1 MSVQELDQAKV
12 DAFAQRLLTTI
23 NGGMLTLM
31 MSVGHRT
38 GLFDTMATMGAATSA
53 EIAAAAELSER
64 YVREWI
70 GAMTTGGIVEH
81 DPVAG
86 TYRLPPEHAA
96 MVRRGEYHFLYSN
109 HNFIKENEESGY
121 RVFARPKEDAGTGEI
136 VVLKDSPI
144 RTLADL
150 EGQEVA
156 FPHTAAF
163 FGYHLPMDALMRK
176 GIQVKVRFAGNQEGA
191 MGQLKAGRV
200 VAAGVNAEV
209 MRAFAQRENLA
220 YRTLWSSDKY
230 LSLALSALPSVP
242 ADAVKAVREAFL
254 KMADEPEGAKVLAS
268 SANVLKQATPMRFV
282 ASKDSEFDNMRK
294 FYRTTLV
301 KVELQ

>member
-1 MSVQELDQAKV
+1 MKKW
-12 DAFAQRLLTTI
+12 
-23 NGGMLTLM
+23 
-31 MSVGHRT
+31 
-38 GLFDTMATMGAATSA
+38 MATIPLGVL
-53 EIAAAAELSER
+53 LSLVLGTYGWSQSQPLTFGVIIWRSPTLTAQFWNPILR
-64 YVREWI
+64 YVSDKS
-70 GAMTTGGIVEH
+70 GVPLQLKVAQTG
-81 DPVAG
+81 
-86 TYRLPPEHAA
+86 PEHTA

-121 RVFARPKEDAGTGEI
+121 RVFARSKDDIGTGEI

-144 RTLADL
+144 RSLADL
-150 EGQEVA
+150 AGQEVV

-163 FGYHLPMDALMRK
+163 YGYHLPMDALLRK
-176 GIQVKVRFAGNQEGA
+176 GIQVKVHFAGNQEGA

-200 VAAGVNAEV
+200 VAAGVNAAV

-230 LSLALSALPSVP
+230 VSLALSALPSVP
-242 ADAVKAVREAFL
+242 AETVKAVREAFL
-254 KMADEPEGAKVLAS
+254 KMGDDPEGAKVLSAS
-268 SANVLKQATPMRFV
+268 AEVLKQEAPLRFV
-282 ASKDSEFDNMRK
+282 ASKDSEFDSMRK

>member
-1 MSVQELDQAKV
+1 LLDSGSDIYVIDRDWGSLMKKWVVAAWLGIVSLVALGAPGWSQNQSLSFGV
-12 DAFAQRLLTTI
+12 IIWRSPTLTAQFWNPILRY
-23 NGGMLTLM
+23 
-31 MSVGHRT
+31 V
-38 GLFDTMATMGAATSA
+38 
-53 EIAAAAELSER
+53 SER
-64 YVREWI
+64 SGVPLQLKV
-70 GAMTTGGIVEH
+70 AQTGNEH
-81 DPVAG
+81 
-86 TYRLPPEHAA
+86 TA

-121 RVFARPKEDAGTGEI
+121 RVFARPKEDAVTGEI
-136 VVLKDSPI
+136 VVLKNSPI
-144 RTLADL
+144 RSLADL

-156 FPHTAAF
+156 FPHVAAF
-163 FGYHLPMDALMRK
+163 LGYHLPMDALLRK
-176 GIQVKVRFAGNQEGA
+176 GIHVKVHFAGNQEGA

-209 MRAFAQRENLA
+209 MRAFAQRENVA

-242 ADAVKAVREAFL
+242 ADTVKAVRDVFL
-254 KMADEPEGAKVLAS
+254 KMADDPEGLKVLES
-268 SANVLKQATPMRFV
+268 SARVLSQTTPMRFV
-282 ASKDSEFDNMRK
+282 ASKDSDYDNMRK